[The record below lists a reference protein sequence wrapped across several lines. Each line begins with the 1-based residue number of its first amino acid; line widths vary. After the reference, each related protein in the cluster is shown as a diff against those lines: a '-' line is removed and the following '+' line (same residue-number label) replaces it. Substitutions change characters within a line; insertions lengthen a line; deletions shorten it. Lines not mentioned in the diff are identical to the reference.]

1 MRTMPQINDCPWQRC
16 CKCPAGVTSS
26 QDRGLDEVTRYS
38 LDGGATALPSLQ
50 TARGGHAC
58 GHFIDNKNN
67 QVTIVI
73 LFVVSQQM
81 CSCHLCYRSYWLL
94 EELMVTTS
102 CPLQRS
108 WLLATPAGD
117 MQHRCHSLWEV
128 WGRDF
133 KLFYYQTCNVG
144 RCCFVPSRGNRVKLQ
159 ILQENLIDNLTFWN
173 PCSEES
179 VMTIQLLWVVSLPL
193 IVNIHLTHLFL
204 LFHRR
209 FL

>member
-1 MRTMPQINDCPWQRC
+1 MNFSHFSYFCPFTTKKFLFLPPPFILNEGQFIHHCYICNIYNCRLAC
-16 CKCPAGVTSS
+16 AITDDGSTSVVITGGSPAGY
-26 QDRGLDEVTRYS
+26 RGLDEVTRYS

-73 LFVVSQQM
+73 LFVVSQQI

-108 WLLATPAGD
+108 
-117 MQHRCHSLWEV
+117 
-128 WGRDF
+128 
-133 KLFYYQTCNVG
+133 
-144 RCCFVPSRGNRVKLQ
+144 
-159 ILQENLIDNLTFWN
+159 
-173 PCSEES
+173 
-179 VMTIQLLWVVSLPL
+179 
-193 IVNIHLTHLFL
+193 
-204 LFHRR
+204 
-209 FL
+209 